1 MIRRCVL
8 EFPAHTP
15 ARDRNRGI
23 RECCREGAAT
33 NTRGAC
39 FANLQNRA
47 SQSLL
52 ARNLA
57 ENDVPC
63 VASRSS
69 SFFVQSQS
77 QQAHGS
83 VPFSCRQLRR
93 ECASFTLSSSKYSS
107 QYGRSS
113 ASGGSQKQVST
124 QIAVPDLSTR
134 ASRML
139 CRYSSPATEPRPSE
153 PLLMARMSGRFLL
166 DFSFALTRYR
176 MQERSTLSAL
186 PSGGKRKR
194 ENKNQRNLSMLENE
208 DRCLDLNRPGN

>member
-23 RECCREGAAT
+23 RECCGEGAAT
-33 NTRGAC
+33 NTRGAR
-39 FANLQNRA
+39 FANLQGA

-52 ARNLA
+52 ARNFA

-69 SFFVQSQS
+69 SLFVQSQS

-93 ECASFTLSSSKYSS
+93 ECASFTLSNSKYSS

-113 ASGGSQKQVST
+113 ASG
-124 QIAVPDLSTR
+124 
-134 ASRML
+134 
-139 CRYSSPATEPRPSE
+139 
-153 PLLMARMSGRFLL
+153 
-166 DFSFALTRYR
+166 
-176 MQERSTLSAL
+176 
-186 PSGGKRKR
+186 
-194 ENKNQRNLSMLENE
+194 
-208 DRCLDLNRPGN
+208 

>member
-8 EFPAHTP
+8 EFPAHT
-15 ARDRNRGI
+15 RNRGI
-23 RECCREGAAT
+23 RECCGEGAAT

-52 ARNLA
+52 ARNFA

-69 SFFVQSQS
+69 SLFVQSQS

-93 ECASFTLSSSKYSS
+93 ECASFTLS
-107 QYGRSS
+107 
-113 ASGGSQKQVST
+113 
-124 QIAVPDLSTR
+124 
-134 ASRML
+134 
-139 CRYSSPATEPRPSE
+139 
-153 PLLMARMSGRFLL
+153 
-166 DFSFALTRYR
+166 
-176 MQERSTLSAL
+176 
-186 PSGGKRKR
+186 
-194 ENKNQRNLSMLENE
+194 N
-208 DRCLDLNRPGN
+208 

>member
-8 EFPAHTP
+8 EVPAHTP

-23 RECCREGAAT
+23 RECCGEGAAT

-52 ARNLA
+52 ARNFA

-69 SFFVQSQS
+69 SLFVQSQS

-93 ECASFTLSSSKYSS
+93 ECASFTLSNSKYSS

-113 ASGGSQKQVST
+113 ASGGSQKQVSA
-124 QIAVPDLSTR
+124 QVAAPASSTR
-134 ASRML
+134 ACCTL
-139 CRYSSPATEPRPSE
+139 CWYSSPRSS
-153 PLLMARMSGRFLL
+153 RGRV
-166 DFSFALTRYR
+166 FAGRLR
-176 MQERSTLSAL
+176 
-186 PSGGKRKR
+186 G
-194 ENKNQRNLSMLENE
+194 
-208 DRCLDLNRPGN
+208 

>member
-1 MIRRCVL
+1 MIRRCVS

-23 RECCREGAAT
+23 RECCGEGATT

-52 ARNLA
+52 ARNFA

-63 VASRSS
+63 VGSRSS
-69 SFFVQSQS
+69 SLFVQSQS

-93 ECASFTLSSSKYSS
+93 ECASFTVSNSKYSC

-124 QIAVPDLSTR
+124 QLAIPELFIR

-139 CRYSSPATEPRPSE
+139 CRYSSPAMEPRPKVPWSTVRTS
-153 PLLMARMSGRFLL
+153 ARSLP
-166 DFSFALTRYR
+166 DFTWALTR
-176 MQERSTLSAL
+176 
-186 PSGGKRKR
+186 
-194 ENKNQRNLSMLENE
+194 
-208 DRCLDLNRPGN
+208 